1 MLWEKKKEISEAN
14 ERIRQYL
21 RQNKLENKRFERQKL
36 FNEIAEDIVPVFFL
50 SILPTILIIPFS
62 HNFYIGITYGL
73 STLFGY
79 GIGKDIGYKKAKG
92 QL

>member
-1 MLWEKKKEISEAN
+1 MPWKKKKEISGAQK
-14 ERIRQYL
+14 RIQEYL

-36 FNEIAEDIVPVFFL
+36 FNEIAEDVVPVFFI
-50 SILPTILIIPFS
+50 SILPTILIILFS
-62 HNFYIGITYGL
+62 HNVYIGLTYGL